1 MRRASLSIGELA
13 RAAGVSVQAVRFY
26 ERRNLLPRAARTDS
40 GHRRYTGD
48 ALERL
53 HAIARAKEIGFT
65 LAEIADILEARQRP
79 NAACLDVCRAVRVK
93 LDHVERQLVALATTR
108 ARLER
113 LRDACTRVRPVADSP
128 LIVEIE
134 GRPRPRRKA

>member
-1 MRRASLSIGELA
+1 MRRVFLSIGELA

-40 GHRRYTGD
+40 GHRRFAGD

-93 LDHVERQLVALATTR
+93 LDHVERQLVALETTR

-113 LRDACTRVRPVADSP
+113 LRDACNRVRPVAESP
-128 LIVEIE
+128 LIVELE
-134 GRPRPRRKA
+134 GRPRPRRRK